1 MYFTVQT
8 NYDFNVFSWKN
19 SYTCVYPCIIKILH
33 FKTYS
38 EPNNS
43 LISFIST
50 IRIINHWKILYPL
63 TRKIPDDFKILV
75 IIHSWRCWSFLLVL
89 MRNVLWICICF
100 IYIFLVY
107 VMIQWELHFKFFFCY
122 LYIIFF
128 LC

>member
-1 MYFTVQT
+1 MFFHEKIVIPVYIHVSLKYFILKHIQNQIIHLYHLLVQ
-8 NYDFNVFSWKN
+8 
-19 SYTCVYPCIIKILH
+19 LG
-33 FKTYS
+33 
-38 EPNNS
+38 
-43 LISFIST
+43 LLT
-50 IRIINHWKILYPL
+50 IEKILYPL

-122 LYIIFF
+122 LCIIFF